1 MGSSAGAQSDNGTS
15 GKLETKDN
23 HTTELFIIIIII
35 IIIIIVGKV
44 RMQIANWRLQL
55 AKSKV
60 RMSECQIDACC
71 LLKTL
76 QLLAKQHLK
85 NSTGGV
91 RWTGRN
97 DYNCEHGRRLHET
110 LLGLKILLTGCTC
123 RILSGLNKSEQVHC
137 WFGTTPGLLGTLQRL
152 SRSGWQCVMEHPL

>member
-1 MGSSAGAQSDNGTS
+1 MHHN
-15 GKLETKDN
+15 
-23 HTTELFIIIIII
+23 IYIII

-60 RMSECQIDACC
+60 RMSECQIEACC

-76 QLLAKQHLK
+76 QLSVKQHLE
-85 NSTGGV
+85 NSTSGI
-91 RWTGRN
+91 RCASWN

-123 RILSGLNKSEQVHC
+123 RILSGLNKSEQAHC
-137 WFGTTPGLLGTLQRL
+137 CFGATRGLLGTLQRL
-152 SRSGWQCVMEHPL
+152 SRSG